1 MPLCSTVATGMGHLL
16 LLSRGDRLGT
26 APLSGWEQGSCMPGT
41 CCQQQVGHVQL
52 MLLSLGGDPE
62 QPQNPKQGDRPSQ
75 AQQQRD
81 PSCSGE
87 LSR

>member
-1 MPLCSTVATGMGHLL
+1 
-16 LLSRGDRLGT
+16 
-26 APLSGWEQGSCMPGT
+26 MPGT

-52 MLLSLGGDPE
+52 MLLSLGGDPV